1 MITPKMEE
9 VNKDKILEKV
19 GNLSKDELQ
28 LIADAMPLRILYTAL
43 GKKIEEQ
50 TDFVDRITGAFNG
63 GKV

>member
-28 LIADAMPLRILYTAL
+28 LIAYAIPIDILHSAL

-50 TDFVDRITGAFNG
+50 TNFIDRITGAFNG

>member
-1 MITPKMEE
+1 MTAQMEE

-19 GNLSKDELQ
+19 GNMSKDELQ
-28 LIADAMPLRILYTAL
+28 LIADAIPLSILYTAL

-50 TDFVDRITGAFNG
+50 TDFVTRMTNAFNG

>member
-1 MITPKMEE
+1 MIIPKMEE

-28 LIADAMPLRILYTAL
+28 LIAYAIPIDILHSAL

-50 TDFVDRITGAFNG
+50 TNFIDRITAAFNV

>member
-1 MITPKMEE
+1 MITSKMEE

-28 LIADAMPLRILYTAL
+28 LIAYAIPIDILHSAI

-50 TDFVDRITGAFNG
+50 TNFIDRITGAFNG